1 MIKELFNNQIS
12 WFEYNIFKMNSD
24 HVILVFRDIT
34 SRMQTKTLL
43 DSILQSTQIL
53 LTKKPFECALY
64 ESLEWFGKLNNVQRV
79 FVYKN
84 EEDSYMSSLVSEYHE
99 DHLFDLNKDQN
110 RQLDYLKM
118 SNDLSIYN
126 QLKQGKCV
134 EFIMKNEDHEK
145 IPIVERLKHKGV
157 KSILCVPIIF
167 QLDFLGYLGI
177 SDYVSDRIWSET
189 EKQTLLTFATN
200 IGLMMEKEN
209 F

>member
-1 MIKELFNNQIS
+1 MIKEIHNNQIY
-12 WFEYNIFKMNSD
+12 WFEYSISKEFNR
-24 HVILVFRDIT
+24 VILFLGNIT
-34 SRMQTKTLL
+34 SRIQTKTLL

-126 QLKQGKCV
+126 QLKQGC
-134 EFIMKNEDHEK
+134 
-145 IPIVERLKHKGV
+145 
-157 KSILCVPIIF
+157 
-167 QLDFLGYLGI
+167 
-177 SDYVSDRIWSET
+177 
-189 EKQTLLTFATN
+189 
-200 IGLMMEKEN
+200 
-209 F
+209 